1 MLAANTWLLLERREP
16 KSLTVPEQEP
26 ANRPFSKFSD
36 IWWLNKQFQFWQT
49 NEVHETEVSRAPS
62 LSQVIGR

>member
-1 MLAANTWLLLERREP
+1 MLTANTWLLLERREP
-16 KSLTVPEQEP
+16 KSLTVPKEEP

-49 NEVHETEVSRAPS
+49 NDVHETAVGRAPS
-62 LSQVIGR
+62 LSKINGR